1 MPLPRRGVAPHV
13 GGGNETHSHLR
24 RARQPTRK
32 PQVKTRRQ
40 IGVKYTN
47 HIT

>member
-1 MPLPRRGVAPHV
+1 MPLPKKLRRMQ
-13 GGGNETHSHLR
+13 GGGNETHSHLQ
-24 RARQPTRK
+24 RARTPPRK